1 MEMVWL
7 ETAAVCVQS
16 QMSELWA
23 QVARHARATILRP
36 RLATRSAASVA
47 TAPAIIDLDPAQFAI
62 RLLCLIGRL
71 TAGQLAEKTP
81 HSTHRCERMPTL

>member
-1 MEMVWL
+1 MGGE
-7 ETAAVCVQS
+7 AAEFYADGV
-16 QMSELWA
+16 
-23 QVARHARATILRP
+23 
-36 RLATRSAASVA
+36 RLAGTFTRAEGA

-81 HSTHRCERMPTL
+81 HGRRQVHQV